1 MNLHLPKTG
10 IYYIVGILA
19 LALGGG
25 CYLLCRP
32 NTYVAQA
39 VIKIIPMREVRNQL
53 SWLDCGFLKYYL
65 PDYLC
70 GVALACGLHAIFN
83 PKAKESLIC
92 TVVVVL
98 LGALYEVL
106 QWFGIISGT
115 GDIVDVVLYALAGAT
130 VNVINYKRGNS
141 K

>member
-1 MNLHLPKTG
+1 
-10 IYYIVGILA
+10 
-19 LALGGG
+19 
-25 CYLLCRP
+25 
-32 NTYVAQA
+32 
-39 VIKIIPMREVRNQL
+39 MREVRNQL

-65 PDYLC
+65 PDYLW